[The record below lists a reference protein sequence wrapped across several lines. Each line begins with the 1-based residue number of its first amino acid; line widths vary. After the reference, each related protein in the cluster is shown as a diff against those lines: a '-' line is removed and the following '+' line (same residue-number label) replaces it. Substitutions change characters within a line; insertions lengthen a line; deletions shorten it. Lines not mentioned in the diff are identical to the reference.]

1 MQPIL
6 RRFWDKSVHLEYVL
20 GRNLCQ
26 SNRSAST
33 FQTCGDSL
41 VCGNWFFH
49 MTGFYTVALSAV
61 YGISVYCLS
70 EYSDAAFL
78 DIIIDNK
85 PYTAAL
91 YPWQVSG

>member
-1 MQPIL
+1 M
-6 RRFWDKSVHLEYVL
+6 K
-20 GRNLCQ
+20 
-26 SNRSAST
+26 

-91 YPWQVSG
+91 YPWQVGERRIYINLKRFLFSSSLLSTVI

>member
-1 MQPIL
+1 
-6 RRFWDKSVHLEYVL
+6 
-20 GRNLCQ
+20 
-26 SNRSAST
+26 
-33 FQTCGDSL
+33 
-41 VCGNWFFH
+41 

-78 DIIIDNK
+78 DIINENK

-91 YPWQVSG
+91 YPWQVRKREMISN

>member
-1 MQPIL
+1 
-6 RRFWDKSVHLEYVL
+6 
-20 GRNLCQ
+20 
-26 SNRSAST
+26 
-33 FQTCGDSL
+33 
-41 VCGNWFFH
+41 

-91 YPWQVSG
+91 YPWQVGERRTYIKLKIFLSFLPSSRDFIGSQPPCE

>member
-1 MQPIL
+1 
-6 RRFWDKSVHLEYVL
+6 
-20 GRNLCQ
+20 
-26 SNRSAST
+26 
-33 FQTCGDSL
+33 
-41 VCGNWFFH
+41 

-78 DIIIDNK
+78 DIINENK

-91 YPWQVSG
+91 YPWQVRKRRNDIKLKRYMFSSSWLSTAM

>member
-1 MQPIL
+1 MPT
-6 RRFWDKSVHLEYVL
+6 VHFQSGLVWNIC
-20 GRNLCQ
+20 R
-26 SNRSAST
+26 SNRSALT
-33 FQTCGDSL
+33 FQTCGESL

-78 DIIIDNK
+78 DMIIDNK

-91 YPWQVSG
+91 YPWQVSGLYSS

>member
-1 MQPIL
+1 M
-6 RRFWDKSVHLEYVL
+6 K
-20 GRNLCQ
+20 
-26 SNRSAST
+26 

-91 YPWQVSG
+91 YPWQVGERRNYINLKRFLFSSSLLSTAI

>member
-1 MQPIL
+1 
-6 RRFWDKSVHLEYVL
+6 
-20 GRNLCQ
+20 
-26 SNRSAST
+26 
-33 FQTCGDSL
+33 
-41 VCGNWFFH
+41 

-78 DIIIDNK
+78 DMIIDNK

-91 YPWQVSG
+91 YPWQVSGLYSS